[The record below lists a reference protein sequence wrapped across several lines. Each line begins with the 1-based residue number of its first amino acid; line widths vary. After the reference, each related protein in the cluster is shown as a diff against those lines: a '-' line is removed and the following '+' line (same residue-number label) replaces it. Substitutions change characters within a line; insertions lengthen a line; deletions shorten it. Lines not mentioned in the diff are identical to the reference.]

1 MKRAK
6 AAVAVLLFAPLLFC
20 PRGAVPT
27 EDPPAVEY
35 VSIYPVQPDDPEWAA
50 LTSASEMLAACR
62 VPAEVIDALST
73 PQLVEAVLDYPMRI
87 YIILFDDYQTGLEV
101 LEGQCD
107 ALAALMER
115 EDAASAIVARLEQ
128 PRTRAGTSM
137 EELTL
142 LIIASD
148 PRIEQ
153 QLTAEERDVVAE
165 CVEYRMAAAAAHA
178 EKEGI

>member
-1 MKRAK
+1 M
-6 AAVAVLLFAPLLFC
+6 LLFAPLLLC
-20 PRGAVPT
+20 SQGAVPT

-35 VSIYPVQPDDPEWAA
+35 VSIYPVHPDDPEWAA

-62 VPAEVIDALST
+62 VSAEVIDALST

-87 YIILFDDYQTGLEV
+87 YIILFDDYETGLEV

-115 EDAASAIVARLEQ
+115 EDAASAIAARLWRPE
-128 PRTRAGTSM
+128 TRMGTSM

-148 PRIEQ
+148 PRIER
-153 QLTAEERDVVAE
+153 QLTAEERDVVAK
-165 CVEYRMAAAAAHA
+165 CVEYRMPEADAAYAA
-178 EKEGI
+178 EEDV